1 MRYSNE
7 LRERRYV
14 QGYGFLSCPKNM
26 GLHVTEV
33 AKNLNNKYGPKLV
46 DTAQKSATDASKIAS
61 KRAIQKTAE
70 ATGDVVGNKIAD
82 KITIYSKKISRS
94 LNRVEFK

>member
-7 LRERRYV
+7 PRERRYV
-14 QGYGFLSCPKNM
+14 QGYGFLSFPKNM

-61 KRAIQKTAE
+61 KRA
-70 ATGDVVGNKIAD
+70 TGDVVGNKIAD